1 MPPAVEVNEAV
12 SAGDKSGQPS
22 TRWQLVLAQPP
33 GIFWCSK
40 SFFSANHLTSWKMGH
55 FSPPSP
61 PLCCSLIGEEWERK
75 GGGAS
80 FDRCGFVSLLHL
92 LPVFFFFLSWLWCH
106 TCHGREQSVCVFVGD
121 CGQGVGAMAVLRA
134 KDAVEKFSWR
144 CWQEGPQERVCGTGR
159 ANPVPCSGI
168 SIGLGVATATVVEL
182 CVSHRLIPHEEGHT
196 DRCYPQAWSLFWPG
210 NEGKEKQ

>member
-1 MPPAVEVNEAV
+1 MR
-12 SAGDKSGQPS
+12 QCL
-22 TRWQLVLAQPP
+22 LVTNRDSLPLD
-33 GIFWCSK
+33 GSWCSHNLQAY
-40 SFFSANHLTSWKMGH
+40 FGAANPFSVLIISQAGKWAISPLPLPLFVAHLLGRNGRGKAGGRHLTGAVLYHS
-55 FSPPSP
+55 SI
-61 PLCCSLIGEEWERK
+61 CCL
-75 GGGAS
+75 
-80 FDRCGFVSLLHL
+80 
-92 LPVFFFFLSWLWCH
+92 FFLFFLSWLWCH

-210 NEGKEKQ
+210 NEGKEKQG